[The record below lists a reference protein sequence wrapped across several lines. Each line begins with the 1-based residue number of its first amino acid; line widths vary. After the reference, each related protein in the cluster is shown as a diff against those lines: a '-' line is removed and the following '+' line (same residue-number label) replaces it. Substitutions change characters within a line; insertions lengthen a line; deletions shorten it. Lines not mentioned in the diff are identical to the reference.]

1 MKQFKRMT
9 SWILTLSL
17 LLSLF
22 TLPGFAEET
31 GTGSGT
37 GGENSSESGSGGT
50 GSESGGSG
58 SESGGESGSQ
68 TPTPPAAV
76 YLCEFSISSP
86 RSIDPEETCTYTS
99 GAVVKKDG
107 VLMPDSA
114 ITQTWSTADSSIATI
129 TNAGVI
135 TGKTPGKTEVTV
147 TVKVTDGDVVKTYT
161 KSQTVTVSGIVLSKT
176 TMELLENERADL
188 PGYTLYGAAE
198 GKAVTWSSSN
208 AEVARTSRDIYVDAW
223 SVGKTDLTAKVENS
237 DYSARVSVTV
247 KVNQANAISRIL
259 YPGNTLSFAGIE
271 GEIASHCLTMTGG
284 SLSYVTG
291 LTVSTSQGILF
302 QNYRSED
309 EPGKGVAQS
318 GSYYVASSA
327 VGPYLSDITFVPNA
341 FYTGDSVTIQYGGVS
356 NNKRSFTGR
365 IVVTLV
371 QADNDITLA
380 ATATSPAKFTG
391 QMFSEVCQRAT
402 SSALDYVTFSLPA
415 GTRGTLYYDYVSDID
430 YDHKIDLGAKY
441 TLSQLDDICF
451 VPAPGF
457 TGTVCIYYTGYTISG
472 QRYTGE
478 INISVTQSVEGG
490 PVYNMGKGSMVTFSD
505 TDFSN
510 YCYSITGQSLDRV
523 HFTLPS
529 WEEGVLY
536 YDYKSV
542 SNMGTRV
549 SAATTYY
556 AHRTPRIS
564 RITFVANEDFSG
576 TVRIPFTGWDENNTS
591 FNGVVEINV
600 RSTGTGDVTYT
611 CYAGGY
617 VRFDRSDFNRLCEE
631 ITDRTL
637 NYITF
642 QTLPAS
648 SSGTLYTGKYTA
660 SNNGI
665 RVSKGTKYYY
675 SNLSNMS
682 FWADE
687 DFNGDVEILFNGVAS
702 GGDSFTGILRI
713 NEQER
718 WDEEIYYTTTAGEL
732 VTMDEDDFEDM
743 AWDATGQAVR
753 YVRFTPPS
761 ADEGTLYY
769 DYQNR
774 NSSKVTSSR
783 SYYVNSYP
791 YLNKVGFLPDED
803 FSGMVRIPFTVY
815 TSTDDFYGVVE
826 IYVQAGERKNT
837 NVTYTTTYSPILLSS
852 KQFEEVNSSTSSVV
866 SVSFGDLPESNE
878 GYIYYQYSGPN
889 QYSWKASVATE
900 YKVNGSPRLDNLSFV
915 PRADFQGRIT
925 LPYTAT
931 RANGSRFS
939 GDMVIYVE
947 SSSRSNYFNDM
958 SGYSNT
964 AQAAVD
970 YLYENGVVSGKS
982 ATEFGPAEPIRRGD
996 FALMLYKAF
1005 NLYAPSSREGF
1016 RDVPEDAYYAK
1027 AVNTLRYLGIVSGSG
1042 NNMYLPNSLLT
1053 RQDAMLMV
1061 QKTLLIAGWS
1071 SRSAD
1076 ENLLY
1081 DYEDG
1086 AKVSGYA
1093 REAMAYVINQ
1103 KLLPVSGYRLAPQ
1116 ENLTRVDMAQVLY
1129 RALTY

>member
-22 TLPGFAEET
+22 TFPGFAEET

-50 GSESGGSG
+50 G

-161 KSQTVTVSGIVLSKT
+161 KSQTVTVSGIVLSKN
-176 TMELLENERADL
+176 TMELLENERAEL
-188 PGYTLYGAAE
+188 PSYTLYGAAE

-247 KVNQANAISRIL
+247 KVNQANSISRIV
-259 YPGNTLSFAGIE
+259 YPGNTLSFASIE
-271 GEIASHCLTMTGG
+271 TEIANNCLTMTGG

-291 LTVSTSQGILF
+291 LSVSTGEGILF
-302 QNYRSED
+302 ENYRSED

-341 FYTGDSVTIQYGGVS
+341 FYAGDTVTIQYGGVS
-356 NNKRSFTGR
+356 SNKRSFTGR

-380 ATATSPAKFTG
+380 ATATSPAKFSG

-402 SSALDYVTFSLPA
+402 SSVLDYVTFSLPA

-430 YDHKIDLGAKY
+430 YDHKIDLGTEY
-441 TLSQLDDICF
+441 PLSQLDDISF

-457 TGTVCIYYTGYTISG
+457 TGTVNIYYTGYTISG

-478 INISVTQSVEGG
+478 INISVTQSTEGG
-490 PVYNMGKGSMVTFSD
+490 PVYNMGKGSMISFSE
-505 TDFSN
+505 TDFDN
-510 YCYSITGQSLDRV
+510 YCYSITGEDLDRV
-523 HFTLPS
+523 RFTLPN
-529 WEEGVLY
+529 WDEGTLY
-536 YDYKSV
+536 YDYKST
-542 SNMGTRV
+542 SNTGTRV
-549 SAATTYY
+549 STATTYY
-556 AHRTPRIS
+556 AHRNPRIS
-564 RITFVANEDFSG
+564 RITFVPDAEFSG
-576 TVRIPFTGWDENNTS
+576 TVKIPFTGWDENNTS

-600 RSTGTGDVTYT
+600 RSTGSGDVTYT
-611 CYAGGY
+611 CYRGGY
-617 VRFDRSDFNRLCEE
+617 VRFDRSDFNKLSEE
-631 ITDRTL
+631 LTSRSL
-637 NYITF
+637 SYNTF
-642 QTLPAS
+642 QTLPGS
-648 SSGTLYTGKYTA
+648 GSGTLYTGKYTTNTTG
-660 SNNGI
+660 S
-665 RVSKGTKYYY
+665 RVTRGTKYY
-675 SNLSNMS
+675 SGELSNMS
-682 FWADE
+682 FWAGS
-687 DFNGDVEILFNGVAS
+687 DFNGDVEILFTGVAS

-713 NEQER
+713 NGQER
-718 WDEEIYYTTTAGEL
+718 WDEDIYYTTVADEL
-732 VTMDEDDFEDM
+732 VTFDADDFDDI
-743 AWDATGQAVR
+743 AWDATGQSLR
-753 YVRFTPPS
+753 YVRFTLPS
-761 ADEGTLYY
+761 QNEGVLYY
-769 DYQNR
+769 DYKNS
-774 NSSKVTSSR
+774 NSSKVTANR
-783 SYYVNSYP
+783 SYYFNSYP
-791 YLNKVGFLPDED
+791 YLDKVGFLPDED
-803 FSGMVRIPFTVY
+803 FSGMVRIPFTAY

-826 IYVQAGERKNT
+826 VYVQAGEYKNT
-837 NVTYTTTYSPILLSS
+837 NVTYTTTYAPILLSAS
-852 KQFEEVNSSTSSVV
+852 RFEEVNSSSSSVV
-866 SVSFGDLPESNE
+866 SVSFGDMPKSSE

-889 QYSWKASVATE
+889 QYSWKASAGTE
-900 YKVNGSPRLDNLSFV
+900 YKVNGSPRLESLSFV

-931 RANGSRFS
+931 RANGSKFS
-939 GDMVIYVE
+939 GDVVIYVE
-947 SSSRSNYFNDM
+947 GSSYSRYFNDM

-964 AQAAVD
+964 ARAAVD
-970 YLYENGVVSGKS
+970 YLCESGVVSGKS
-982 ATEFGPAEPIRRGD
+982 ATEFGPAEPIQRGD
-996 FALMLYKAF
+996 FALMLCKAF
-1005 NLYAPSSREGF
+1005 NLYAPSNSKDTF
-1016 RDVPEDAYYAK
+1016 RDVPNDAYYAK

-1042 NNMYLPNSLLT
+1042 NNMYQPNALLT

-1061 QKTLLIAGWS
+1061 QKALLAVGWS
-1071 SRSAD
+1071 SRSVD
-1076 ENLLY
+1076 ENILY

-1086 AKVSGYA
+1086 AKVATYA
-1093 REAMAYVINQ
+1093 RQAMAYIVGKN
-1103 KLLPVSGYRLAPQ
+1103 LLPVSGYRLAPQ